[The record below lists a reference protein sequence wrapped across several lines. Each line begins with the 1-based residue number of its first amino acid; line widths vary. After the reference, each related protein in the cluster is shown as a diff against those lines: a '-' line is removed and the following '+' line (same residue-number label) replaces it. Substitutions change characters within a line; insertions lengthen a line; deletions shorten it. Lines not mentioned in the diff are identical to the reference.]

1 MINRSAVLASFIALF
16 IAGPVFAQTSS
27 LAQLHLVVVDQTGAG
42 IPAATITITPAG
54 GGTPL
59 TGVSDERGV
68 AELANAPVGAAS
80 LHVEFPGFL
89 PTDLQVTLK
98 KGANSQNVTLA
109 IEGFQESVVVS
120 DTTATND
127 ERGHSMSQTLEQSE
141 IDALPEDP
149 DDLQDYLTQLAGGA
163 GATFQVNGFRGGRL
177 PSRDEIQQIRFRTNS
192 FSADNHDPG
201 RTQVEIITKP
211 GAKSWSGNASTQLR
225 SDAMNA
231 RNAFATSDTPE
242 QNRQF
247 NLGVRGPLTKS
258 GKTSIR
264 LNVDGRRDMQ
274 GDTIV
279 ELDEFGN
286 RMGDFVRRPN
296 DSTNVT
302 VGVEH
307 PLSNTDTLRLEVRA
321 GTSSSRNNGVGGFNL
336 AERATNRDGNNQQV
350 RAQLQSVIGKNALN
364 DLHVQYNG
372 GHNETTSVS
381 QATAIIVQDAFS
393 SGGAGAN
400 NENNAHTI
408 DVSDDFDFNVGRKQ
422 QMRIGGLLEGGRYN
436 YFDQS
441 NANGTFTFASIEDYM
456 AGTPATYRLRQGQV
470 RTDFGVYQLGLY
482 WQDDIRVNSRF
493 SYSVGVRNEMQNLI
507 SDKLNLMPR
516 TGFTWTPKGNK
527 TSIRGGYGMFFDWY
541 DSSLYDQT
549 LRVNGVAQQ
558 DLLILNPGYPNPY
571 SGQLVDVQPGGRI
584 QASPDLKMPY
594 VHQASIG
601 IERQITPNLTAQVNF
616 QSLRGRNQLRAVN
629 INAPVRVVTGVNEGG
644 AELVSYLR
652 PDLTIGN
659 VTQFESTGRSSSD
672 RLTFNAS
679 YRVPN
684 KQIFL
689 QGNYTLG
696 SVKNDTDS
704 ATSLPADN
712 LNPDAEWGPSRQDVR
727 HRVQAMVNVPIVFGI
742 RTTTNITAQSGVPYT
757 ITTGLD
763 DNHDGVLNDRPA
775 GVGRNTARGA
785 ATWTMNLRVSK
796 TIGLGGGGVA
806 GPAGGGSG
814 ARGGGRP
821 GVSEQRGNGGFNG
834 GNNGGSL
841 GSRYSLELFVAADN
855 LMNTVNYTA
864 YSGNML
870 SRYFLQPTAAQ
881 AARRVQIGMGFRF

>member
-1 MINRSAVLASFIALF
+1 MLNRSAARLAFSFIALF
-16 IAGPVFAQTSS
+16 ISGPVFAQSAS

-42 IPAATITITPAG
+42 IPAATITLTPAG
-54 GGTPL
+54 GGTPV
-59 TGVSDERGV
+59 TGVSDQRGV
-68 AELANAPVGAAS
+68 AELANAPLGVAT

-89 PTDLQVTLK
+89 PTDQQVTLK
-98 KGANSQNVTLA
+98 RGANSQNVTLA
-109 IEGFQESVVVS
+109 IEGFQEQVVVS

-127 ERGHSMSQTLEQSE
+127 ERGHSMSTTLEQSE

-149 DDLQDYLTQLAGGA
+149 DELQEYLTQLAGGA

-201 RTQVEIITKP
+201 RTQVEIITRP
-211 GAKSWSGNASTQLR
+211 GATNWSGNASTQLR

-247 NLGVRGPLTKS
+247 NFGLRGPL
-258 GKTSIR
+258 GGNRTSIR
-264 LNVDGRRDMQ
+264 FNVDGRRDMQ

-279 ELDEFGN
+279 ALDEFGN
-286 RMGDFVRRPN
+286 QLGDFVRRPS

-307 PLSNTDTLRLEVRA
+307 ALSNTDTLRLEFRG

-336 AERATNRDGNNQQV
+336 VDRATNRDGNNQQI
-350 RAQLQSVIGKNALN
+350 RAQLQSVIGRNALN
-364 DLHVQYNG
+364 DLHLQYNG
-372 GHNETTSVS
+372 GRNEVS
-381 QATAIIVQDAFS
+381 SISEAPAIIVQDAFS
-393 SGGAGAN
+393 SGGAGASSQN
-400 NENNAHTI
+400 SAHTI
-408 DVSDDFDFNVGRKQ
+408 DISDDFDFSVGRKH
-422 QMRIGGLLEGGRYN
+422 QMRVGGLLEAGRYN

-441 NANGTFTFASIEDYM
+441 NANGTFTFSSLESYL
-456 AGTPATYRLRQGQV
+456 AGTPATYRLRQGEV
-470 RTDFGVYQLGLY
+470 NTDFGVSQLGLY

-493 SYSVGVRNEMQNLI
+493 SFSVGVRNEMQNLI
-507 SDKLNLMPR
+507 ADKLNLMPR

-541 DSSLYDQT
+541 DASLYDQT
-549 LRVNGVAQQ
+549 LRVNGIAQR
-558 DLLILNPGYPNPY
+558 DLLILNPGYPDPY
-571 SGQLVDVQPGGRI
+571 SGQMVDVQPGGRI
-584 QASPDLKMPY
+584 QASSDLKMPY

-601 IERQITPNLTAQVNF
+601 VERQISANLTAQVNY
-616 QSLRGRNQLRAVN
+616 QALRGRNQLRAVN
-629 INAPVRVVTGVNEGG
+629 INAPDAFGI
-644 AELVSYLR
+644 R
-652 PDLTIGN
+652 PDPSVGN
-659 VTQFESTGRSSSD
+659 ITQFESTGRSTSD

-679 YRVPN
+679 YRIPSR
-684 KQIFL
+684 QIFL

-696 SVKNDTDS
+696 SVQNYADS
-704 ATSLPADN
+704 ATALPADS

-727 HRVQAMVNVPIVFGI
+727 HRVQAMVNVPMVYGI
-742 RTTTNITAQSGVPYT
+742 RTTMNVTAQSGVPYT

-775 GVGRNTARGA
+775 GEGRNTARGA
-785 ATWTMNLRVSK
+785 ATWNMNLRVSK
-796 TIGLGGGGVA
+796 VIGLGGATAA
-806 GPAGGGSG
+806 GPTNGGGP
-814 ARGGGRP
+814 RGGGRP
-821 GVSEQRGNGGFNG
+821 GVSEQRGPGAG
-834 GNNGGSL
+834 GNNGGGSL
-841 GSRYSLELFVAADN
+841 GSRYSLELFVSADN
-855 LMNTVNYTA
+855 VLNTINYTA

-870 SRYFLQPTAAQ
+870 SRFFMEPTAAQ